1 MMSDESPIVED
12 FGNSENLLKFFKD
25 RADDIES
32 VSITPG
38 PIVTIKH
45 MGQSYGNVSGV
56 GMIVNMTDKRRLI
69 KREDAELLLNDGL
82 LNRLRIKIE
91 LFGK

>member
-1 MMSDESPIVED
+1 MSDELPIAED

-38 PIVTIKH
+38 PTVTITH
-45 MGQSYGNVSGV
+45 MGQPYGNISGV

-82 LNRLRIKIE
+82 LNRLRIRIE
-91 LFGK
+91 LFGR